1 MRLAFTMNFQNFNE
15 GIYNNWD
22 AMRSECGM
30 YVVQRPTRTQ
40 KNIRSLKNL
49 YKLPQRSWEI
59 KCIKK

>member
-1 MRLAFTMNFQNFNE
+1 MRLAFTTNFQNFNE

-40 KNIRSLKNL
+40 KISQLKNL
-49 YKLPQRSWEI
+49 YNCRNGVGK
-59 KCIKK
+59 